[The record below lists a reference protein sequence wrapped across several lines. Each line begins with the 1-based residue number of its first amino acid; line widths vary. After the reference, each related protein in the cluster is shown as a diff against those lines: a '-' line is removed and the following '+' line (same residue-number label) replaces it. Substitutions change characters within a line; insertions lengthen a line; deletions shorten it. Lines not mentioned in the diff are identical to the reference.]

1 MPIHRALQA
10 CCQSERRGKQPQCFS
25 LHRNKSTVSCNE
37 TTGTTVCCEDDL
49 TQQTAT
55 RSRMMGRQM
64 PCWAKM
70 LLVYCHCH
78 CLCVSLSLC
87 TWVLM
92 WRCCFKEEEAGNM
105 ATDPAMYTA
114 MLPFLIWLKCPQV
127 TSVQS
132 GYKPSKSNL
141 SCQVSSMSRDGVEWT
156 LIDSIYAVK

>member
-64 PCWAKM
+64 PCWAKI

-105 ATDPAMYTA
+105 ATDPVMYTA
-114 MLPFLIWLKCPQV
+114 MLSFLIWLKCPQV
-127 TSVQS
+127 TSVQVVINHQKVI
-132 GYKPSKSNL
+132 YLAKFH
-141 SCQVSSMSRDGVEWT
+141 QWAEMAEWT